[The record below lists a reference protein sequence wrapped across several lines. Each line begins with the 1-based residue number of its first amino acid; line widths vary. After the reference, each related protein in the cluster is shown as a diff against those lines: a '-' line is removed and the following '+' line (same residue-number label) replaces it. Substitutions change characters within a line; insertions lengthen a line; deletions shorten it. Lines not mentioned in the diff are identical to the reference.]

1 MSTNLG
7 DSLFLLVS
15 MINPAA
21 LNNRSTAVE
30 VAGGVRYLVEK
41 DWVKGKDNSSH
52 SPFSQSHKSFAC
64 RTFGKEACLIL
75 LPPPVNWEN
84 LAYTKKSEQSLYLR
98 QAVTMSSYGV

>member
-1 MSTNLG
+1 M
-7 DSLFLLVS
+7 FLLVS

-64 RTFGKEACLIL
+64 GTFGKEACLIL